1 MNNETSG
8 RGLGDQPSWPGTTP
22 ERAGS
27 QPGAGSSGAE
37 GATDRSLQQAVRED
51 LDELRQFADERTEE
65 AKEAV
70 SQIAEE
76 EKNLTARQL
85 SSVAMA
91 LEKVGGE
98 LEQTDQRALGRYAKR
113 MGSSL
118 QGFARDIEGR
128 DLSDIA
134 GMAEDFGRKQPLAFL
149 GMAAIA
155 GLAASRFLTAS
166 AHRRSRRSVSQPSS
180 PSPSPS
186 ASNKPGEGGWNFEED
201 RRNG

>member
-8 RGLGDQPSWPGTTP
+8 RGLGDQPSWPATTP

-27 QPGAGSSGAE
+27 QPGAGSAE

-70 SQIAEE
+70 SRIAED

-85 SSVAMA
+85 SGVAMA
-91 LEKVGGE
+91 LEKVGVE
-98 LEQTDQRALGRYAKR
+98 LEQTDQRALGRYAKQ

-118 QGFARDIEGR
+118 QGFARDIDARLSGHGGDRRIGR
-128 DLSDIA
+128 QSLPDGLVSSTQQ
-134 GMAEDFGRKQPLAFL
+134 AERFPTIV
-149 GMAAIA
+149 AIA
-155 GLAASRFLTAS
+155 IAIGKQQTR
-166 AHRRSRRSVSQPSS
+166 
-180 PSPSPS
+180 
-186 ASNKPGEGGWNFEED
+186 
-201 RRNG
+201 

>member
-8 RGLGDQPSWPGTTP
+8 RSPGDQPGSPATTP
-22 ERAGS
+22 ESAGR
-27 QPGAGSSGAE
+27 QPGAGTREGE
-37 GATDRSLQQAVRED
+37 GAMDRGLQQAVRED
-51 LDELRQFADERTEE
+51 LDELRQFAGEQTEE

-70 SQIAEE
+70 SRMAED

-85 SSVAMA
+85 SGVATA

-98 LEQTDQRALGRYAKR
+98 LEQSDQRALGRYAKQ

-128 DLSDIA
+128 NLGEIA

-166 AHRRSRRSVSQPSS
+166 AHRRSRRGVSQSS
-180 PSPSPS
+180 SPSPS
-186 ASNKPGEGGWNFEED
+186 ASPRPGEGGWKFEED

>member
-1 MNNETSG
+1 MNNEIGDRRPT
-8 RGLGDQPSWPGTTP
+8 DQPGWPATTP
-22 ERAGS
+22 EDAGG
-27 QPGAGSSGAE
+27 QPDAGTRE
-37 GATDRSLQQAVRED
+37 GEGGMDRSLQQAVRED

-70 SQIAEE
+70 SLAVED
-76 EKNLTARQL
+76 EKNLAARQL
-85 SSVAMA
+85 SGVATA

-98 LEQTDQRALGRYAKR
+98 LEQSDQRALGRYAKQ

-118 QGFARDIEGR
+118 QGLARDIEGR
-128 DLSDIA
+128 DLGEIA

-166 AHRRSRRSVSQPSS
+166 AHRRSRRPVSQPSS
-180 PSPSPS
+180 PSPSGS
-186 ASNKPGEGGWNFEED
+186 TRTSESGWNFEED

>member
-1 MNNETSG
+1 MSNDTSG
-8 RGLGDQPSWPGTTP
+8 RNLGGQPGSPATTP
-22 ERAGS
+22 DRAGN
-27 QPGAGSSGAE
+27 QPEAGTRE
-37 GATDRSLQQAVRED
+37 GEGGMDRSLQQAVRED

-70 SQIAEE
+70 SRAAED
-76 EKNLTARQL
+76 EKNVAARQL
-85 SSVAMA
+85 GGIATA

-98 LEQTDQRALGRYAKR
+98 LEQSDQRALGRYAKQ

-118 QGFARDIEGR
+118 QDLARDIEGR
-128 DLSDIA
+128 ELGEIA
-134 GMAEDFGRKQPLAFL
+134 AMAEDFGRKQPLAFL

-180 PSPSPS
+180 PTPSGSSRPS
-186 ASNKPGEGGWNFEED
+186 EGGWNFTED
-201 RRNG
+201 RRNA

>member
-8 RGLGDQPSWPGTTP
+8 RRPGDQPGWPSTTP
-22 ERAGS
+22 EGSGS
-27 QPGAGSSGAE
+27 QPGAGTREGE
-37 GATDRSLQQAVRED
+37 GAMDRSLQQAVRED
-51 LDELRQFADERTEE
+51 LNELRQFADEQTEE

-70 SQIAEE
+70 SRIAED
-76 EKNLTARQL
+76 EKNLAARQL
-85 SSVAMA
+85 SGVATA

-98 LEQTDQRALGRYAKR
+98 LEQSDQRALGTYAKQ

-128 DLSDIA
+128 SFGEIA

-166 AHRRSRRSVSQPSS
+166 AHRRSRRAVSQPYA
-180 PSPSPS
+180 PSPSGS
-186 ASNKPGEGGWNFEED
+186 LRPGESGWNFEED